1 MADWQ
6 EIYHDVQYYSF
17 FTMTVFRGSNAI
29 EAVASGNPG
38 QALRDP
44 VLLTASMPRGR

>member
-29 EAVASGNPG
+29 EAVASGIRGKPS
-38 QALRDP
+38 DP
-44 VLLTASMPRGR
+44 VLLAASMPRGR